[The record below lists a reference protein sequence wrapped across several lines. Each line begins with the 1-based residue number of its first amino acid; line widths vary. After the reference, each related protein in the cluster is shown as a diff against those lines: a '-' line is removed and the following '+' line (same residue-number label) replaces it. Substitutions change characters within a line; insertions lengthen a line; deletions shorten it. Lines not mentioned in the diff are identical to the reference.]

1 MTEINLLD
9 HEVWNREKG
18 FWFGE
23 YTFLN
28 ENGLIDYEASDN
40 TTSGQFDYR
49 KYYGFISL
57 QVEGNQLKQRNI
69 FVRPALDLESKD
81 LDNDGLISINELNE
95 FGFESSYD
103 YSIDLINKIATP
115 MQDGIISDLETFNYT
130 EGTERTFTANQE
142 AIDNSGN
149 LSGSYFGIP
158 TTTTIIGD
166 NTVIYKVGSGDSI
179 IQNQLTTLPGN
190 STRVR
195 TAQGFDFINGAPSYA
210 SYYRENKF
218 EDIFEGENIISS
230 AQEQFYEKFYEIRE
244 LCNVP
249 ILNQISNP
257 ESFFRTGIE
266 GASAN
271 SPTSISLSNTSFNE
285 NILANSLIAEI
296 SAIGDEGD
304 IHTYSLEEGEGDTD
318 NNFFVIEDDQL
329 KIINYP
335 DFEIQ
340 TTYQIRIN
348 TQDGYG
354 NKISEL
360 FTLNV
365 HNINES
371 KIANNIFESSS
382 SNEIFN
388 GSNEEDV
395 IIFNGSHSDYSF
407 QRQEESLQISDLRIE
422 NIDGTDI
429 ISDIEWIEFSDQVVE
444 VANVDKVLTFNG
456 EFKDYNFFNKGNGT
470 YQIEKDSNYDDITG
484 IPLLIFSGELETSAF
499 RSISAISDVKAS
511 FDQLTGEID
520 DNSAQIFRLYK
531 VAFNRLADPDG
542 LSHWINQYNSGDSSL
557 KDIANTFLS
566 SYEFSRL
573 YSSTLTDDDFVK
585 SLYLNGLNRDYDQEG
600 VDYWVGNLN
609 NGSQTRSELLISF
622 SESLESQIIFTE
634 MTGIG

>member
-1 MTEINLLD
+1 MSEINLLD

-57 QVEGNQLKQRNI
+57 QVEGHQLKQRNI

-285 NILANSLIAEI
+285 NISANSLIAQI
-296 SAIGDEGD
+296 SAIGDDGD
-304 IHTYSLEEGEGDTD
+304 IHIYSL
-318 NNFFVIEDDQL
+318 
-329 KIINYP
+329 
-335 DFEIQ
+335 
-340 TTYQIRIN
+340 
-348 TQDGYG
+348 
-354 NKISEL
+354 
-360 FTLNV
+360 
-365 HNINES
+365 
-371 KIANNIFESSS
+371 
-382 SNEIFN
+382 
-388 GSNEEDV
+388 
-395 IIFNGSHSDYSF
+395 
-407 QRQEESLQISDLRIE
+407 
-422 NIDGTDI
+422 
-429 ISDIEWIEFSDQVVE
+429 
-444 VANVDKVLTFNG
+444 
-456 EFKDYNFFNKGNGT
+456 
-470 YQIEKDSNYDDITG
+470 
-484 IPLLIFSGELETSAF
+484 
-499 RSISAISDVKAS
+499 
-511 FDQLTGEID
+511 
-520 DNSAQIFRLYK
+520 
-531 VAFNRLADPDG
+531 
-542 LSHWINQYNSGDSSL
+542 
-557 KDIANTFLS
+557 
-566 SYEFSRL
+566 
-573 YSSTLTDDDFVK
+573 
-585 SLYLNGLNRDYDQEG
+585 
-600 VDYWVGNLN
+600 
-609 NGSQTRSELLISF
+609 
-622 SESLESQIIFTE
+622 
-634 MTGIG
+634 